1 MVKKS
6 NKSPTRKPREPRTI
20 KAFETLRNND
30 LWTPE
35 DDILLIKNI
44 QATKDFSILLKCVP
58 FSKKFTLKEL
68 MDRWYAMLLDPVT
81 IDLTNRRVLA
91 YLDTVDENLSWS
103 IKRLP
108 SHKELYSISK
118 IPSDALPNDSRFEV
132 LHSDMETECFNYIYH
147 VWSML
152 RWHNL
157 LIDQT
162 LDLLVE
168 DYRIRNNDKVREI
181 FGKNQP
187 RQSIHQTNDIWHPF
201 STKRMIEKAKNK
213 SKSKIVSDH
222 LNANV
227 LEQENI
233 KYRDQLIK
241 HDVLEIE
248 SYSSNVVG
256 VLNGRFL
263 SYEMDSPVLKVGF
276 TDLEDFEIEENQV
289 NLKLE
294 LHLPNMPEELFRIQY
309 DAESGSVV
317 LKNMTTTSQGDFGIF
332 VTADDDVQCLL
343 DGDVVELKDKCK
355 IS

>member
-1 MVKKS
+1 
-6 NKSPTRKPREPRTI
+6 
-20 KAFETLRNND
+20 
-30 LWTPE
+30 
-35 DDILLIKNI
+35 
-44 QATKDFSILLKCVP
+44 
-58 FSKKFTLKEL
+58 
-68 MDRWYAMLLDPVT
+68 
-81 IDLTNRRVLA
+81 
-91 YLDTVDENLSWS
+91 
-103 IKRLP
+103 
-108 SHKELYSISK
+108 
-118 IPSDALPNDSRFEV
+118 
-132 LHSDMETECFNYIYH
+132 METECFNYIYH
-147 VWSML
+147 IWSML

-168 DYRIRNNDKVREI
+168 DYRIRNNDEVREI
-181 FGKNQP
+181 FGKNRP

-201 STKRMIEKAKNK
+201 STKRMIEKARNK

-233 KYRDQLIK
+233 KYRDNLIR
-241 HDVLEIE
+241 HDILEIE

-263 SYEMDSPVLKVGF
+263 SFEMDSPVLKVGF

-294 LHLPNMPEELFRIQY
+294 LHLPNMPEELFSIQY
-309 DAESGSVV
+309 DAENEIVI
-317 LKNMTTTSQGDFGIF
+317 LKNMTSTSQGDFGIF

-343 DGDVVELKDKCK
+343 DADMIELKDKSLITFEELNFMFYRNPNYEFQPEQPSITPLIFEQMPLEENLELTPNDMLDSGFYVDEHIHDPQLNSPSDSSEPEQTSFPVRAYSPSAGMIPK
-355 IS
+355 SGITVEQSPTTSIEN